1 MKDLISHKGDVHHIF
16 PRGYLKKH
24 GMTQG
29 QYNQIANYVYMQS
42 ETNIQI
48 GDKAPSVY
56 FNEVRKQTEDSEFKY
71 GGIDDFRILRKNFRQ
86 NCIPET
92 IFSMEI
98 DSYEEFLMQRRRLMA
113 QKIKKYYYH
122 L

>member
-1 MKDLISHKGDVHHIF
+1 MHHIF

-24 GMTQG
+24 GMTKR

-48 GDKAPSVY
+48 GNKAPSVY
-56 FNEVRKQTEDSEFKY
+56 FNEVRKQTEDRECKY
-71 GGIDDFRILRKNFRQ
+71 GGIDDFRTLKKNFRK

-92 IFSMEI
+92 VFSMEI

-113 QKIKKYYYH
+113 QKIKNYYYH